1 MAVTKHAFSQDGTI
15 DEYVLS
21 NRQGTRV
28 YVTNWGAR
36 LTRFIVA
43 DKTGT
48 LRDIVAGFEDYESWQ
63 KSLAIDDP
71 YFGATIGRVA
81 GRICPCD
88 SVQINGQTCQ
98 LPEIQP
104 HKVCLHG
111 GVSGFDKKL
120 FSGRVLS
127 TAESAA
133 VVFTYISED
142 GEEGFPGDIELRVK
156 YTLDEENG
164 LHIEYLG
171 TLLSGTETILNPTN
185 HTYWNLTGFVEPT
198 IHQHLCRLTAD
209 RVMECQRDVPMV
221 PTGRLLPVHNTK
233 LDFTRLRR
241 IGQNLDPTNA
251 ERGFDHVFVMQDE
264 PQNEPGSRSQV
275 REAAVLES
283 PESGLRLTVLTD
295 QPALVMYTGNW
306 ISDKLV
312 GKYGI
317 RYGNYAAVAL
327 ETQQVANAVNLAE
340 FRKQVVVTR
349 ESPFTH
355 HTVYRVNTT

>member
-21 NRQGTRV
+21 NKQGTKV

-81 GRICPCD
+81 GRIWPCD
-88 SVQINGQTCQ
+88 NVLINGQPCQ

-104 HKVCLHG
+104 NKVYLHG
-111 GVSGFDKKL
+111 GINGFDKKL
-120 FSGRVLS
+120 FSGQVLS
-127 TAESAA
+127 TTESAA
-133 VVFTYISED
+133 AVEFAYISED
-142 GEEGFPGDIELRVK
+142 KEEGFPGDIELRVK
-156 YTLDEENG
+156 YTLDQENG

-185 HTYWNLTGFVEPT
+185 HTYWNLTGFAEPT
-198 IHQHLCRLTAD
+198 IHHHMCRLTAD
-209 RVMECQRDVPMV
+209 RVMECRADIPMV
-221 PTGRLLPVHNTK
+221 PTGRLLPIKNTK
-233 LDFTRLRR
+233 LDFTQLKQ
-241 IGQNLDPTNA
+241 IGEDLDPSNA
-251 ERGFDHVFVMQDE
+251 ERGLDHVFVME
-264 PQNEPGSRSQV
+264 NEPGSGSQV

-283 PESGLRLTVLTD
+283 PKSGLRLTVLTD
-295 QPALVMYTGNW
+295 QPALVVYTGNW

-312 GKYGI
+312 GKYGV
-317 RYGNYAAVAL
+317 RYGNYAAIAL
-327 ETQQVANAVNLAE
+327 EAQQVANAANLPE
-340 FRKQVVVTR
+340 FRSQVVVTR